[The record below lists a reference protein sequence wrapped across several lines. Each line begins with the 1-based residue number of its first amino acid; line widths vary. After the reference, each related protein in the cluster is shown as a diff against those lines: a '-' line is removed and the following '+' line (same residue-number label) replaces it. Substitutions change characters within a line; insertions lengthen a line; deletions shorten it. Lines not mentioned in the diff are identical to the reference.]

1 MISRLRKG
9 GTRDRMGLATL
20 FFLSALSFL
29 PVLSS
34 GQVQPPAKPSPRD
47 KCPVCGMFVA
57 GYTDFLAAASFGD
70 GAVFY
75 FDGPKDMFRFLF
87 DPGKYLPG
95 RNRGDINA
103 VWVTDYYSLKLID
116 GSTAFYVRGSDILGP
131 MGAEL
136 IPFAK
141 EEEAGEFMTDH
152 KGQGLL
158 RFADITPDV
167 IGSLD

>member
-1 MISRLRKG
+1 
-9 GTRDRMGLATL
+9 
-20 FFLSALSFL
+20 
-29 PVLSS
+29 
-34 GQVQPPAKPSPRD
+34 
-47 KCPVCGMFVA
+47 
-57 GYTDFLAAASFGD
+57 
-70 GAVFY
+70 
-75 FDGPKDMFRFLF
+75 MFRFLF

-116 GSTAFYVRGSDILGP
+116 GATAFYVRGSDILGP

-141 EEEAGEFMTDH
+141 EEEAGEFMKDH